1 MNSDIL
7 DLDRHWQLIVVG
19 GGLAGLSCAAS
30 CAKQGIGP
38 ILLLEAENLPGA
50 HSSGRNAGLVR
61 NCAEDPLTT
70 RLCIEGARFIEES
83 LGEGGRDRR
92 FRPTGSLIFDQGQA
106 ISADSWQQVS
116 YQDWSTRQFL
126 DMYPE
131 FCSAPAGIPRFVASD
146 GVVEVPALLAVFAQQ
161 AIAGGVKI
169 CCGVRAEAPNASG
182 GCFEGLRV
190 AGIDVSAEAVVV
202 ANGAWAGEWS
212 DSVGLPIDLQPYL
225 RSCLISDALSGSR
238 IPRPWLWSHDHGW
251 YLRPG
256 VEDSL
261 WSGCEEI
268 EDQPRLAEPQ
278 GDPWGRLQG
287 KIAGLIPQIQTR
299 SLKRVWA
306 GHRSFCP
313 DRRFLLGPD
322 PRLAGW
328 HWAVGLG
335 GHGVT
340 AAHAVGERVA
350 AGIIS
355 GADALESSFLWSK
368 ERFSLT
374 SSGTT

>member
-7 DLDRHWQLIVVG
+7 NLDRHWQLIVVG

-61 NCAEDPLTT
+61 NCAEDPWIT
-70 RLCIEGARFIEES
+70 RLCIEGARFIEQN
-83 LGEGGRDRR
+83 LGGDERNAR
-92 FRPTGSLIFDQGQA
+92 FHRTGSLIFDQGQA
-106 ISADSWQQVS
+106 VSADSWQQVPH
-116 YQDWSTRQFL
+116 QDWSRQQFL
-126 DMYPE
+126 DTYPE
-131 FCSAPAGIPRFVASD
+131 FGSAPTGTPRYVASD

-161 AIAGGVKI
+161 AIAGGVEI
-169 CCGVRAEAPNASG
+169 CCGVTAERPIASD
-182 GCFEGLRV
+182 GCFQGLRI

-202 ANGAWAGEWS
+202 ANGAWAGQWS
-212 DSVGLPIDLQPYL
+212 ESVGLPIDLQPFL
-225 RSCLISDALSGSR
+225 RSCLTTEALSGSR
-238 IPRPWLWSHDHGW
+238 MLRPWLWNHDHGW

-256 VEDSL
+256 VDETL

-268 EDQPRLAEPQ
+268 EDQPGRAQPQ
-278 GDPWGRLQG
+278 GDPWGGLQN
-287 KIAGLIPQIQTR
+287 KIEDLIPQIHNH
-299 SLKRVWA
+299 SLRRIWA

-322 PRLAGW
+322 PRLSGW

-350 AGIIS
+350 HGISS
-355 GADALESSFLWSK
+355 GSDALEAPFLWSE

-374 SSGTT
+374 SAGTT